1 MRKLRDKNHNVYIAC
16 PTERRYHEKTSMHVT
31 DGVHIL
37 NIWTLNA
44 QKTSLIEKGIC
55 TLLLDRQFTSA
66 VKRYYNDVKFDL
78 ILYTTPPITFTNT
91 ISFLKKRDQATT
103 YLLLKDI
110 FPQNAVDLGLISK
123 NGLIYAYFR
132 KKEKKMYAISDYIGC
147 LSPANVEFLLTHNHS
162 VNPNIVEVNPNT
174 IEPIETGISEER
186 RKGIRQKYKIP
197 QDATVFVY
205 GGNLGKPQGIDFL
218 IEVLESNIQ
227 NKEIFFLVVGS
238 GTEFKRLYKWYSD
251 FDESNFLIMEALPKN
266 EYDELMQACDIGLIF
281 LDKRFTIPNFP
292 SRLLSYLEYHMP
304 VLAATDVNTD
314 IGKIITESGCGF
326 WVESGDITGFNDKVK
341 AFIEDK
347 KRLSVMGEKGF
358 TLLQK
363 EYTVEVSYN
372 TLMNRIK
379 E

>member
-1 MRKLRDKNHNVYIAC
+1 
-16 PTERRYHEKTSMHVT
+16 MHVT